1 MFLMFLCRNGRIRVA
16 IRRDK
21 RLTPSTYNEENVKRT
36 SLCFLCSY
44 VEMDVFRL
52 QYEEMSDYPA
62 HLFPRQL
69 VNLSTRRPT
78 KLCQLFSKN
87 FNTMSALFS
96 TNRQPC
102 RKKSI
107 LAKVRF
113 GAKNGWLY
121 MQAK

>member
-1 MFLMFLCRNGRIRVA
+1 MFLM
-16 IRRDK
+16 
-21 RLTPSTYNEENVKRT
+21 
-36 SLCFLCSY
+36 FLCSY
-44 VEMDVFRL
+44 VEMDVFRP

-69 VNLSTRRPT
+69 VYLSTCRPA

-87 FNTMSALFS
+87 FNTMSALFA

-113 GAKNGWLY
+113 GAKRGWLY

>member
-1 MFLMFLCRNGRIRVA
+1 
-16 IRRDK
+16 
-21 RLTPSTYNEENVKRT
+21 
-36 SLCFLCSY
+36 
-44 VEMDVFRL
+44 MDVFRL

-69 VNLSTRRPT
+69 VNLSTRQPA
-78 KLCQLFSKN
+78 KPCQLFSKN
-87 FNTMSALFS
+87 FNTMSALFA

-113 GAKNGWLY
+113 GAKGDGCTCRQNEFLFKLTATNTHFFAICSKMKCILVLNAVRFG
-121 MQAK
+121 AKCNAFWC

>member
-1 MFLMFLCRNGRIRVA
+1 
-16 IRRDK
+16 
-21 RLTPSTYNEENVKRT
+21 
-36 SLCFLCSY
+36 
-44 VEMDVFRL
+44 MDVFRL

-69 VNLSTRRPT
+69 VNLSTRQST
-78 KLCQLFSKN
+78 KPCQFISKN
-87 FNTMSALFS
+87 FNTMSALFA

-107 LAKVRF
+107 LAKVHF
-113 GAKNGWLY
+113 GAKRGWLY

>member
-1 MFLMFLCRNGRIRVA
+1 M
-16 IRRDK
+16 
-21 RLTPSTYNEENVKRT
+21 NEENVKRT

-44 VEMDVFRL
+44 VKMDVFRL

-69 VNLSTRRPT
+69 VNLSTRRPA
-78 KLCQLFSKN
+78 KLCQLSSKN
-87 FNTMSALFS
+87 FNTMSALFA

-113 GAKNGWLY
+113 GAKWGWLY
-121 MQAK
+121 MQTK

>member
-1 MFLMFLCRNGRIRVA
+1 
-16 IRRDK
+16 
-21 RLTPSTYNEENVKRT
+21 
-36 SLCFLCSY
+36 
-44 VEMDVFRL
+44 MDVFRL

-69 VNLSTRRPT
+69 VSLSTRRPT
-78 KLCQLFSKN
+78 KFCQFFSKD
-87 FNTMSALFS
+87 FNTMSALFA

-113 GAKNGWLY
+113 GAKGGWRY